1 MQNYSEN
8 VYINQEVNPLINH
21 LIARLPKRVCSWN
34 DKEHFHFRGNIPTLV
49 ALNGSKW
56 LEYNQ
61 GWVNMLIIDID
72 RPISLEMAL
81 NECLEIDF
89 EPTWACKTDKGIHIA
104 YTLENMIKYDW
115 DKAIKLARHIKV
127 KLTELLKADKQ
138 GSHKLKGIYRNPL
151 MHEHYYSGL
160 LYSLDDFKK
169 YLLNRDVS
177 PKQQFKKHIS
187 KEKRKQKRYK
197 YEIGSRND
205 YVFRSAMLQSKY
217 KNLSYEDTLSLVRDI
232 CRFESMS
239 TGVPQIDDK
248 ELIRTA
254 RQIKIY
260 NDKDMNFVSS
270 DNVDIRDIDRGAMN
284 FEPICKGEYI
294 EPEEF
299 KRIVKERQKLSAK
312 RTNERKDDMTR
323 SEAAA
328 NMRKRKHYQTIGKLE
343 TSLNILRMSD
353 TKINIS
359 TLAKESGLSRNT
371 VAKYIDNYRDSEGN
385 LR

>member
-1 MQNYSEN
+1 MHNYN
-8 VYINQEVNPLINH
+8 KNIYINQEVNPLINH
-21 LIARLPKRVCSWN
+21 LITRLPKRVCSWN
-34 DKEHFHFRGNIPTLV
+34 SKEHFHLRGNSPTVV

-56 LEYNQ
+56 IEYNQ

-72 RPISLEMAL
+72 RPISLEMAI

-89 EPTWACKTDKGIHIA
+89 EPTWICKTDKGVHVA
-104 YTLENMIKYDW
+104 FSLENMISYDW
-115 DKAIKLARHIKV
+115 DKALQLARHIKV

-177 PKQQFKKHIS
+177 PKQQFKKHIA

-205 YVFRSAMLQSKY
+205 YVFRSAMLQSKD
-217 KNLSYEDTLSLVRDI
+217 KNLNHEDTLSLVRDI
-232 CRFESMS
+232 CRFESMN

-270 DNVDIRDIDRGAMN
+270 NNVDIRDINRGAMN
-284 FEPICKGEYI
+284 FEPICMGEYI